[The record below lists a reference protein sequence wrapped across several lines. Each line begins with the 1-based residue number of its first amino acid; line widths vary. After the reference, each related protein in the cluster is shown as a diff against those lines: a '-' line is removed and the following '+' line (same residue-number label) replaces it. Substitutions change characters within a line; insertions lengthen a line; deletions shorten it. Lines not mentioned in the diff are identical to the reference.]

1 MGFAMA
7 KKRISCRLL
16 FLLSGYAFFAV
27 LAQGWAQSNPAGPK
41 GNVLNLY
48 GAPIGAVNREGI
60 VYNAY
65 GSKLGRVD
73 SNGDVYNVSDIFI
86 GRVYPNGDIL
96 NQSGV
101 FLGYVEPDGGVYN
114 VSDIKIG
121 SVQAVG
127 DLILSGG
134 AARII
139 LFRGSNSLR
148 LPSPRSPSGGEFNHR
163 NKKNMK
169 VPAG

>member
-1 MGFAMA
+1 MILIRNVHVSNGFMMG
-7 KKRISCRLL
+7 KKRVHPRLISYLISCA
-16 FLLSGYAFFAV
+16 FLGV
-27 LAQGWAQSNPAGPK
+27 LTQSWAQSIQPK
-41 GNVLNLY
+41 PEGNVRTLY
-48 GAPIGAVNREGI
+48 GAPIGAVDEEGV

-73 SNGDVYNVSDIFI
+73 SNGSVYNVSDIFI
-86 GRVYPNGDIL
+86 GKVYPNGDIL
-96 NQSGV
+96 NQAGI
-101 FLGYVEPDGGVYN
+101 FIGYAEPDGSIYN

-121 SVQAVG
+121 SVLTGG

-148 LPSPRSPSGGEFNHR
+148 LPVPEPRRHR
-163 NKKNMK
+163 RE
-169 VPAG
+169 P